1 MFKNKKIVLLHLLYW
16 LLVLFDVLFIS
27 NWLAQQSKSYLFS
40 DNPLGVHPLIYHM
53 MSHFPDV
60 LLSAGFFYLHLLVL
74 IPYFFRRKKYL
85 LYTLVALASIVFL
98 YLPIRYAIEEWY
110 YKWIGG
116 TGLDFTNKLYWITD
130 CASYILR
137 HCFIAVA
144 YYLTW
149 RWAINEKEKAERGK
163 EQLSTELSFLKN
175 QLNPHF
181 LFNTLSNIHSL
192 AYTQSK
198 ETPAAVMKLSEMMR
212 YMLYDSNEPEVF
224 LEEELSYLDGFIEL
238 QKLRSDRP
246 VHLLVNFNRDCER
259 RKIAPLL
266 LIPFVENIFK
276 HGHLYDPDNPA
287 KIALNCTAGGLVFH
301 AFNLKSTA
309 NRDRTSGIG
318 IKNIRRRLELIY
330 PGNHQL
336 KISDTAHFFEI
347 ELIISFSHAPIFV

>member
-1 MFKNKKIVLLHLLYW
+1 LAYW

-27 NWLAQQSKSYLFS
+27 NWLAQRSETYLFN
-40 DNPLGVHPLIYHM
+40 DNPIGVHPLIYHT
-53 MSHFPDV
+53 MSHLPDV

-74 IPYFFRRKKYL
+74 IPYFFTRKKYI
-85 LYTLVALASIVFL
+85 LYALVAILGIVFL
-98 YLPIRYAIEEWY
+98 YLPVRYAIEEWY

-130 CASYILR
+130 CTAYIVR

-149 RWAINEKEKAERGK
+149 RWAMSEKEKVEIGK
-163 EQLSTELSFLKN
+163 EQLSTELSFLKS

-192 AYTQSK
+192 AYTRSE

-212 YMLYDSNEPEVF
+212 YMLYDSNEPDVF
-224 LEEELSYLDGFIEL
+224 LEEELSYLENFIEL
-238 QKLRSDRP
+238 QKIRSDKP
-246 VHLLVNFNRDCER
+246 VNLQVRLNRDCER
-259 RKIAPLL
+259 KKIAPLL

-287 KIALNCTAGGLVFH
+287 KIALNCTAAGLVFH
-301 AFNLKSTA
+301 TFNVKSTT
-309 NRDRTSGIG
+309 NGDRSGGIG
-318 IKNIRRRLELIY
+318 IKNIRRRLELTY

-336 KISDTAHFFEI
+336 KINDTEHYFET
-347 ELIISFSHAPIFV
+347 ELIISFTHAPIFR